1 MKKRFLIFLSI
12 ICLWI
17 IQSGPSSIRNK
28 YIASQISGRIHV
40 TCKCINSW
48 TNGKVKNLAEVELR
62 DSTSFGPVL
71 LGASVDVN
79 AHQLLFDKETQIY
92 KGSIGKVEQWQRI
105 PLLIQTQDGRNVKG
119 YVAVVFMV
127 RITRP
132 KPFATVPSN
141 QVLPVAWEYSEGSM
155 HTVDLEILRD
165 KGDPVGLEV
174 IGNKTSIDF
183 RKLGLEV
190 DKGETIIIR
199 VLPPWTSNYEFS
211 GNLTRRSKANFITEA
226 TIAIRF

>member
-1 MKKRFLIFLSI
+1 MVAFFVFFS
-12 ICLWI
+12 WSV
-17 IQSGPSSIRNK
+17 QTDPSSIFNSHV
-28 YIASQISGRIHV
+28 ASQASGRVHV

-48 TNGKVKNLAEVELR
+48 TNGRVENRAEVGLR
-62 DSTSFGPVL
+62 DGTSFGPAL
-71 LGASVDVN
+71 QGAFVEVN
-79 AHQLLFDKETQIY
+79 GHQLLFDKETQIY

-119 YVAVVFMV
+119 YIAVVFMV
-127 RITRP
+127 RITHP

-141 QVLPVAWEYSEGSM
+141 QKLPVAWEYSEGSM
-155 HTVDLEILRD
+155 HTVDLEIHRD

-211 GNLTRRSKANFITEA
+211 GNLTRRSKAYFITDA